1 MMALQRSIPRTCS
14 TVMVDTPATL
24 ATIAIYA
31 VIGEKVK
38 MLRLCIVFL
47 HVY

>member
-1 MMALQRSIPRTCS
+1 
-14 TVMVDTPATL
+14 MVDTPATL

-31 VIGEKVK
+31 VIAEKVK
-38 MLRLCIVFL
+38 MLRLFL